1 MVVRKRLFAKHR
13 LVRILSW
20 TYCCLERSQKAKTFY
35 SQNTITLGSA
45 GILTGAIA
53 RFEELSRPSTAN
65 TFEFQLYTL
74 PPACHANGVMWKK
87 TLILLPAL
95 LLLAGCATLITNI
108 SAQRQL
114 RNANGLYPVE
124 VTYDSRQQALRW
136 DTIQVSIIVGKE
148 TYPMRLTKLMH
159 NRWEGLIPVPAGVK
173 TVSYHYKFDY
183 QVTDFGKLS
192 KGSASSHSYN
202 LMILDQ

>member
-1 MVVRKRLFAKHR
+1 
-13 LVRILSW
+13 
-20 TYCCLERSQKAKTFY
+20 
-35 SQNTITLGSA
+35 
-45 GILTGAIA
+45 
-53 RFEELSRPSTAN
+53 
-65 TFEFQLYTL
+65 
-74 PPACHANGVMWKK
+74 MWKK

-95 LLLAGCATLITNI
+95 LLLAGCATTITNI

-148 TYPMRLTKLMH
+148 TYPMRRVKLLN
-159 NRWEGLIPVPAGVK
+159 NRWEGLISVPAGVK

-192 KGSASSHSYN
+192 KGTASSKSYQ
-202 LMILDQ
+202 LLILDQ

>member
-1 MVVRKRLFAKHR
+1 MPALPGLLLLTVTARRT
-13 LVRILSW
+13 LSPAA
-20 TYCCLERSQKAKTFY
+20 LH
-35 SQNTITLGSA
+35 A
-45 GILTGAIA
+45 GLSLGAIA
-53 RFEELSRPSTAN
+53 RFKKLSRPATGN

-74 PPACHANGVMWKK
+74 SPACHAIGVMWKK

-95 LLLAGCATLITNI
+95 LLLAGCATTITNI

-124 VTYDSRQQALRW
+124 VTFDSRQQALRW

-148 TYPMRLTKLMH
+148 TYPMRRTKLMS

-173 TVSYHYKFDY
+173 TVSYLYKFDY

-192 KGSASSHSYN
+192 KGSASSKSYQ
-202 LMILDQ
+202 LVILD

>member
-1 MVVRKRLFAKHR
+1 
-13 LVRILSW
+13 
-20 TYCCLERSQKAKTFY
+20 
-35 SQNTITLGSA
+35 
-45 GILTGAIA
+45 
-53 RFEELSRPSTAN
+53 
-65 TFEFQLYTL
+65 
-74 PPACHANGVMWKK
+74 MWKK

-95 LLLAGCATLITNI
+95 LLLAGCATTITNI

-124 VTYDSRQQALRW
+124 VSYDSRQQALRW

-148 TYPMRLTKLMH
+148 TYPMRRIKLLN

-173 TVSYHYKFDY
+173 SVSYHYKFDY

-192 KGSASSHSYN
+192 KGSAASQSYK